1 MKRVSWVGVGL
12 VILAAWTGS
21 PAWGVDNDPLEKS
34 AASVNATAASAGSQQ
49 MAARLASELNAS
61 CKCTAY
67 TAAKLTT
74 QRMQN
79 DWGWGEVLIANE
91 LAQALSV
98 KLEISLTKATAMVT
112 QDRQQDMGWGQIA
125 HANGLNLGR
134 VVSGVERSAKAV
146 GAANKSA
153 QGNAGN
159 SSSGGSSSAGPGA
172 SHDSSP
178 GGPGGQG
185 GGSQG
190 KGGEGHSGGNGGG
203 ADGGKGH

>member
-34 AASVNATAASAGSQQ
+34 AASVNAAAASAESQQ
-49 MAARLASELNAS
+49 VAARLASELNAS

-67 TAAKLTT
+67 TAANLTAQRT
-74 QRMQN
+74 QN
-79 DWGWGEVLIANE
+79 SWGWGEVLIANE
-91 LAQALSV
+91 LAQALSL
-98 KLEISLTKATAMVT
+98 KLGISLTKATTMVT

-134 VVSGVERSAKAV
+134 LVSGVERSANAV
-146 GAANKSA
+146 AAANKTA

-159 SSSGGSSSAGPGA
+159 SSSGGTSSGGPGA
-172 SHDSSP
+172 SHNSGS
-178 GGPGGQG
+178 GGGGQG

-190 KGGEGHSGGNGGG
+190 KGGEGRSDGNGGG
-203 ADGGKGH
+203 MGGGKGH

>member
-1 MKRVSWVGVGL
+1 MKRVSWVGIGL
-12 VILAAWTGS
+12 VTLAAWTGS

-34 AASVNATAASAGSQQ
+34 AASVNASAASAGSQQ
-49 MAARLASELNAS
+49 VAARLASELNAS
-61 CKCTAY
+61 CKCSAY

-74 QRMQN
+74 QRTQN

-91 LAQALSV
+91 LAQALSL
-98 KLEISLTKATAMVT
+98 KLGISLTKATAMVT

-134 VVSGVERSAKAV
+134 LVSGVERSANAV
-146 GAANKSA
+146 GAANKTA

-159 SSSGGSSSAGPGA
+159 SSSGGTSSGGPGA
-172 SHDSSP
+172 SHSSGSA
-178 GGPGGQG
+178 GGGGQG

-190 KGGEGHSGGNGGG
+190 KGAEGHSGGNGGG
-203 ADGGKGH
+203 AGGGKGH

>member
-34 AASVNATAASAGSQQ
+34 AASVNAAAASAGSQQ
-49 MAARLASELNAS
+49 VAARLASELNAS
-61 CKCTAY
+61 CRCTAY
-67 TAAKLTT
+67 TAASLTA
-74 QRMQN
+74 QRMQHG
-79 DWGWGEVLIANE
+79 WGWGEVLIANE

-134 VVSGVERSAKAV
+134 LVSGVERSANAV
-146 GAANKSA
+146 AAANKTA

-159 SSSGGSSSAGPGA
+159 SSSGGTSSGGPGA
-172 SHDSSP
+172 SHNSGS
-178 GGPGGQG
+178 GGGGQG

-190 KGGEGHSGGNGGG
+190 KGGEGRSDGNGGG
-203 ADGGKGH
+203 MGGGKGH